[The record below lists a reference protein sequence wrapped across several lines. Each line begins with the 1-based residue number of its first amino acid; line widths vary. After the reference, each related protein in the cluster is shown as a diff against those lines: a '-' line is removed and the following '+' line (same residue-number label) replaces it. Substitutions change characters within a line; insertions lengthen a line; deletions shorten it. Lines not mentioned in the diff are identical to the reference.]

1 MLARPGRRGSLHLAV
16 TMRPRGAH
24 VQSLE
29 GVITLAQ
36 ESRFQITDRLGVSH
50 QVVLSPRALLEP
62 DQLVGLVRSG
72 ARVRVGF
79 QTTGEVISLIA
90 RSVHVLEG

>member
-1 MLARPGRRGSLHLAV
+1 MQI
-16 TMRPRGAH
+16 MD
-24 VQSLE
+24 

-36 ESRFQITDRLGVSH
+36 EGRFQITDGDGVSH
-50 QVVLSPRALLEP
+50 QAVLSPRARLEP

-79 QTTGEVISLIA
+79 EKTREVISVVV
-90 RSVHVLEG
+90 RSVRVL